1 MGNLVNLLAEEYTEG
16 IVVGNICNG
25 DTFFI
30 FQTAYSVILIIQI
43 AVPFVLIVLGSID
56 FFKSV
61 VAGDEKEMK
70 QKRKPFVQRI
80 IAAIVIFLIPFI
92 VSLIITT
99 FFKDSEFG
107 SCYSA
112 AKSNRT
118 IKIPSAE
125 DVMNNKNNNNKG
137 NNNNKNNNNNKS

>member
-1 MGNLVNLLAEEYTEG
+1 MGNLFNLLASVNDLTPEG
-16 IVVGNICNG
+16 GLCKEGSN
-25 DTFFI
+25 TLFI
-30 FQTAYSVILIIQI
+30 FQLVRIVVLIIQI

-80 IAAIVIFLIPFI
+80 IASVVIFLIPFI

-99 FFKDSEFG
+99 FFDG
-107 SCYSA
+107 SDFSTCWKN
-112 AKSNRT
+112 AKPGAEVKMPKVNDIVNDDGTSTPSGSN
-118 IKIPSAE
+118 
-125 DVMNNKNNNNKG
+125 NH
-137 NNNNKNNNNNKS
+137 